1 MLRCRRAAADT
12 GQVTG
17 TQDKN
22 YNLLWFTQRCLRNAL
37 RLETYVQAAERS
49 GDGEVTDVFRKHSPT
64 A

>member
-1 MLRCRRAAADT
+1 VLRCRRAAADT

-49 GDGEVTDVFRKHSPT
+49 GDGEVNDVFRKHSPT